1 LTIPLHNFIEHTLSH
16 IWTGIQFEGF
26 EIAKLYLFGGVR
38 FLHFLLLLMS
48 LDIVTGLFKAW
59 KNKELW
65 SRDSLFGY
73 ARKLL
78 ILVVVIL
85 ANVID
90 QILSLGGAVAYAT
103 VLFYIASEGLSIVEN
118 LAQVGVPIPTVI
130 LEKLKSID
138 STSKSFI
145 EEVKEE
151 ATAKDNE
158 KGEE

>member
-1 LTIPLHNFIEHTLSH
+1 LAIPLQNLIDHSINQ
-16 IWTGIQFEGF
+16 IWTGIQFEDF
-26 EIAKLYLFGGVR
+26 EVAKLYLFGGVR

-138 STSKSFI
+138 STGESFI